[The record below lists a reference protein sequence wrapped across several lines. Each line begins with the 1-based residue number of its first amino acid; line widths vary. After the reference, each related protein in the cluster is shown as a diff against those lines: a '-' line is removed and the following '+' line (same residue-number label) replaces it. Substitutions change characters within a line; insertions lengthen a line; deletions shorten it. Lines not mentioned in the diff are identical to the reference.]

1 MSSMVEKKL
10 LTRGI
15 LMLVSFTVVLV
26 IIFMPIFKGQNGLDF
41 LDSLFNSI
49 SKGSAYYITETMEKN
64 KKYQGKIIDVKL
76 TMPDELHA
84 VQTAKLFEASGATV
98 TVSGS
103 TLNVHGD
110 IANILHASLV
120 DSDAMYANDG
130 SKISSKYGY
139 GEREAM
145 FNWWKA
151 LKEMDKDLKRQKLFE
166 EAKIVATVK
175 KKAVEMA
182 YNYYGIEAQSVKDGL
197 ILIVFS
203 LVFYVC
209 YTLWYGFGIMFIF
222 EGIGLKISH

>member
-1 MSSMVEKKL
+1 MSMEKKL
-10 LTRGI
+10 KIRGI
-15 LMLVSFTVVLV
+15 LMLVSFFAVLGV
-26 IIFMPIFKGQNGLDF
+26 IFMPIFKGQNGLDF

-49 SKGSAYYITETMEKN
+49 SKGSAYHIPEIMEN
-64 KKYQGKIIDVKL
+64 VKKYQGKVIDVKI

-84 VQTAKLFEASGATV
+84 AQTAKLFEAGGATV
-98 TVSGS
+98 TFSGS
-103 TLNVHGD
+103 TLNVNGD
-110 IANILHASLV
+110 FESILHNSLV
-120 DSDAMYANDG
+120 DADTMYANDG
-130 SKISSKYGY
+130 GKISSKYGY

-145 FNWWKA
+145 FNWWYA
-151 LKEMDKDLKRQKLFE
+151 LKEMDKDLKRQKLFK
-166 EAKIVATVK
+166 EADIAATVE

-197 ILIVFS
+197 ILIVLS